1 MTKLAEMKEALEA
14 ATPWPWH
21 FVSYS
26 VGSHDVVYAAN
37 DDFVCSTAQ
46 AEDAHLI
53 ANAPEWLA
61 KLIAVAEA
69 AKKLVDLYH
78 SHQECPES
86 VEQEE
91 AQQAG
96 NDLVQAL
103 EAFK

>member
-61 KLIAVAEA
+61 KLITVAEA
-69 AKKLVDLYH
+69 AEELVRA
-78 SHQECPES
+78 SHYEAFSSGPVVNEGHVVS
-86 VEQEE
+86 VRK
-91 AQQAG
+91 
-96 NDLVQAL
+96 AL
-103 EAFK
+103 EALK